1 MRNAPVSRLQAKNLL
16 DRIRPHT
23 EDADMGKSS
32 VKYQRKSPRQPDGR
46 TREARLMRETREAL
60 TAHVGGMPSAPQRAL
75 IERATWLTLAVARL
89 DAQMLAKG
97 GLTDHASREYLA
109 WSNTLTRT
117 MRTLGL
123 KAAQQRALTPSEAMA
138 QHPLSRSDVAA

>member
-1 MRNAPVSRLQAKNLL
+1 MR
-16 DRIRPHT
+16 T
-23 EDADMGKSS
+23 
-32 VKYQRKSPRQPDGR
+32 
-46 TREARLMRETREAL
+46 TREGLI
-60 TAHVGGMPSAPQRAL
+60 AHVGGKPSAPQRAL
-75 IERATWLTLAVARL
+75 IERAVWLTLAVARL

-117 MRTLGL
+117 LRTLGL

-138 QHPLSRSDVAA
+138 QHPHPHSEIAA